1 MLRPRALRAWRKDRH
16 LKRPLCVRVSDGA
29 HAIVKALQL
38 DERISQAAIVEVML
52 RKEARTRRYKLL
64 RKGLAGPW
72 QVSGT
77 LAR

>member
-1 MLRPRALRAWRKDRH
+1 MIAQDRH
-16 LKRPLCVRVSDGA
+16 LKRPLCVRVSDEA

-52 RKEARTRRYKLL
+52 RKEARARGYRLT

-72 QVSGT
+72 QVERDSRKVGGF
-77 LAR
+77 